1 MLLAIDIG
9 NTNITLG
16 LFEEDLL
23 QITAR
28 LATDLRKTADEY
40 AIDIKD
46 VLALHGEEVSRV
58 EDCIISSVVPS
69 VGAAVSSAVALLCDT
84 VPLMLGPGVKTGL
97 NIKIDNPAQL
107 GADLAAGAV
116 GALHEYTMP
125 CIIIDMGTATTVS
138 VLDKN
143 GTFLGGTI
151 GAGVRMTIKALAE
164 GTAAL
169 PAIGMTSPKSVIGKN
184 TVDCMQSGIVLG
196 TAAMLDGLIDRIQDE
211 LGESATVVAT
221 GGMSKEIITFCRNDI
236 IYNENLL
243 LDGLR
248 LIYEKNSQSL

>member
-16 LFEEDLL
+16 LFCDEVLKL
-23 QITAR
+23 TAR
-28 LATDLRKTADEY
+28 LSTDPRKTADEY

-46 VLALHGEEVSRV
+46 VLALHGEEVSEV
-58 EDCIISSVVPS
+58 EDCIISSVVPA
-69 VGAAVSSAVALLCDT
+69 VGASVSAAVALLCDT

-125 CIIIDMGTATTVS
+125 CIIIDMGTATTLS
-138 VLDKN
+138 VLDEN
-143 GTFLGGTI
+143 GAFLGGSI
-151 GAGVRMTIKALAE
+151 GPGVRMTMRALAE

-169 PAIGMTSPKSVIGKN
+169 PAIGVTSPKSVIGKN

-196 TAAMLDGLIDRIQDE
+196 AAAMLDGLIDRIEEE
-211 LGESATVVAT
+211 LGETATVVAT
-221 GGMSKEIITFCRNDI
+221 GGLSKEIITFCKNDI

-243 LDGLR
+243 LEGLR
-248 LIYEKNSQSL
+248 LIYEKNA

>member
-16 LFEEDLL
+16 LYDEEILKV
-23 QITAR
+23 TAR
-28 LATDLRKTADEY
+28 LATDLRRTADEY

-46 VLALHGEEVSRV
+46 VLALHGEEISEV

-69 VGAAVSSAVALLCDT
+69 VGASVSSAVALLCDT

-125 CIIIDMGTATTVS
+125 CIVIDMGTATTIS
-138 VLDKN
+138 VLDRN
-143 GTFLGGTI
+143 GAFLGGTI
-151 GAGVRMTIKALAE
+151 GAGVRMTLRALAE

-169 PAIGMTSPKSVIGKN
+169 PAIGVTPPKSAIGKN

-196 TAAMLDGLIDRIQDE
+196 TAAMLDGLIDRIEEE

-221 GGMSKEIITFCRNDI
+221 GGLSKEIINYCKNDI

-248 LIYEKNSQSL
+248 LIYEKNN

>member
-16 LFEEDLL
+16 LFCDEVLKL
-23 QITAR
+23 TAR
-28 LATDLRKTADEY
+28 LSTDPRKTADEY

-46 VLALHGEEVSRV
+46 VLALHGEEVSEV
-58 EDCIISSVVPS
+58 EDCIISSVVPA
-69 VGAAVSSAVALLCDT
+69 VGASVSAAVALLCDT

-125 CIIIDMGTATTVS
+125 CIVIDMGTATTIS

-143 GTFLGGTI
+143 GVFLGGTI
-151 GAGVRMTIKALAE
+151 GAGVRMTMRALAE

-169 PAIGMTSPKSVIGKN
+169 PAIGVTSPKSVIGKN

-196 TAAMLDGLIDRIQDE
+196 TAAMLDGLIDRIEEE
-211 LGESATVVAT
+211 LGETATVVAT
-221 GGMSKEIITFCRNDI
+221 GGLSKDIIVFCKNDI

-243 LDGLR
+243 LEGLR
-248 LIYEKNSQSL
+248 LIYEKNT

>member
-9 NTNITLG
+9 NSNITLG
-16 LFEEDLL
+16 LFGKDVLHF
-23 QITAR
+23 TAR
-28 LATDLRKTADEY
+28 MATDQRKTADEY
-40 AIDIKD
+40 AVDIKD
-46 VLALHGEEVSRV
+46 IIFLHGEEVSQV

-69 VGAAVSSAVALLCDT
+69 VGAAVSSAVALLCNT

-143 GTFLGGTI
+143 GAFLGGTI
-151 GAGVRMTIKALAE
+151 GAGVNLTLRALAQ

-169 PAIGMTSPKSVIGKN
+169 PAISLSPPKSVIGKN
-184 TVDCMQSGIVLG
+184 TVDCMQSGIILG
-196 TAAMLDGLIDRIQDE
+196 TASMLDGIINRIEEE

-221 GGMSKEIITFCRNDI
+221 GGLSKEIISYCKCDI

-248 LIYEKNSQSL
+248 LIYEKNN

>member
-16 LFEEDLL
+16 LFDDSILSMTGR
-23 QITAR
+23 I
-28 LATDLRKTADEY
+28 ATDTKKTADQY
-40 AIDIKD
+40 AIEIKD
-46 VLALHGEEVSRV
+46 ILTLHGQSVSMV
-58 EDCIISSVVPS
+58 EDCIICSVVPI
-69 VGAAVSSAVALLCDT
+69 VGSAVSDAVALLCDT
-84 VPLMLGPGVKTGL
+84 VPFMLGPGVKTGL

-116 GALHEYTMP
+116 GALAEYTMP

-143 GTFLGGTI
+143 GSFLGGAI
-151 GAGVRMTIKALAE
+151 AAGMKLTLNALAS

-169 PAIGMTSPKSVIGKN
+169 PSLSVSSPKTVIGHN
-184 TVDCMQSGIVLG
+184 TADCMQSGIVYG
-196 TAAMLDGLIDRIQDE
+196 TAAMLDGMIERMEEE

-221 GGMSKEIITFCRNDI
+221 GGLAREVINYCKKEI

-248 LIYEKNSQSL
+248 HIYEKNN

>member
-16 LFEEDLL
+16 LFYEDILKV
-23 QITAR
+23 TAR
-28 LATDLRKTADEY
+28 LATDPKKTPDEY
-40 AIDIKD
+40 AISIKD
-46 VLALHGEEVSRV
+46 ALALHGEEAAEI
-58 EDCIISSVVPS
+58 EDCIISSVVPT
-69 VGAAVSSAVALLCDT
+69 VAASVSSAIALLCDT
-84 VPLMLGPGVKTGL
+84 VPLLLGPGVKTGL

-116 GALHEYTMP
+116 GALHEYRVP
-125 CIIIDMGTATTVS
+125 CIIIDMGTATTIS
-138 VLDKN
+138 VLDST
-143 GTFLGGTI
+143 GAFLGGTI
-151 GAGVRMTIKALAE
+151 GPGVRMTMKALAE

-169 PAIGMTSPKSVIGKN
+169 PAISMAAPKSVIGKN
-184 TVDCMQSGIVLG
+184 TIDCMQSGIVLG
-196 TAAMLDGLIDRIQDE
+196 TAAMLDGIIDRIEEE

-221 GGMSKEIITFCRNDI
+221 GGLSKEIINYCKNDI

-248 LIYEKNSQSL
+248 IIFEKNN

>member
-16 LFEEDLL
+16 LFRDEVL
-23 QITAR
+23 QVTAR
-28 LATDLRKTADEY
+28 LATDHRKTPDEY
-40 AIDIKD
+40 AVLIKD
-46 VLALHGEEVSRV
+46 TLALHGEEVGHI
-58 EDCIISSVVPS
+58 EDCIISSVVPT

-125 CIIIDMGTATTVS
+125 CIIIDMGTATTLS
-138 VLDKN
+138 VLDEN
-143 GTFLGGTI
+143 GAFLGGSI
-151 GAGVRMTIKALAE
+151 AAGVRMTLRALAE

-169 PAIGMTSPKSVIGKN
+169 PSVGITSPKSVIGRN
-184 TVDCMQSGIVLG
+184 TVDCMQSGLVLG
-196 TAAMLDGLIDRIQDE
+196 AAAMLDGLIDRIEAE
-211 LGESATVVAT
+211 LGMSATVVAT
-221 GGMSKEIITFCRNDI
+221 GGLSKEIIAHCNNDI

-243 LDGLR
+243 LEGLR
-248 LIYEKNSQSL
+248 LIYEKNN

>member
-16 LFEEDLL
+16 LFDGEILK
-23 QITAR
+23 ITAR
-28 LATDLRKTADEY
+28 LATDTRKTADEY

-46 VLALHGEEVSRV
+46 VLSLHGEAVSAV
-58 EDCIISSVVPS
+58 EDCVISAVVPS

-116 GALHEYTMP
+116 GALAEYTMP
-125 CIIIDMGTATTVS
+125 CIIIDMGTATTLS
-138 VLDKN
+138 VLDRN
-143 GTFLGGTI
+143 GAFLGGSI
-151 GAGVRMTIKALAE
+151 GAGVRLTLKALSE

-169 PAIGMTSPKSVIGKN
+169 PSISITPPKSVIGKN
-184 TVDCMQSGIVLG
+184 TVDCMRSGLVLG
-196 TAAMLDGLIDRIQDE
+196 AAAMLDGLIDRIEEE
-211 LGESATVVAT
+211 LQETATVVAT
-221 GGMSKEIITFCRNDI
+221 GGLSKEIINYCKNDI

-248 LIYEKNSQSL
+248 IIYEKNN

>member
-16 LFEEDLL
+16 LFEDSILRMTGR
-23 QITAR
+23 I
-28 LATDLRKTADEY
+28 ATDTKKTSDQY
-40 AIDIKD
+40 AIEIKD
-46 VLALHGEEVSRV
+46 ILTLHGEDISEI
-58 EDCIISSVVPS
+58 EDCIICSVVPI
-69 VGAAVSSAVALLCDT
+69 VGSAVSSAVAMLCET

-116 GALHEYTMP
+116 GALAEYTMP
-125 CIIIDMGTATTVS
+125 CIVIDMGTATTIS
-138 VLDKN
+138 VLDRN
-143 GTFLGGTI
+143 GSFLGGAI
-151 GAGVRMTIKALAE
+151 AAGMKLTLNALAE

-169 PAIGMTSPKSVIGKN
+169 PSLSVGAPKTAIGHN
-184 TVDCMQSGIVLG
+184 TADCMQSGIVYG
-196 TAAMLDGLIDRIQDE
+196 TAAMLDGMIERIEEE

-221 GGMSKEIITFCRNDI
+221 GGLAREVITYCKRDI

-248 LIYEKNSQSL
+248 HIYEKNN

>member
-16 LFEEDLL
+16 LFYEDVLKV
-23 QITAR
+23 TAR
-28 LATDLRKTADEY
+28 LATDPKKTADEY
-40 AIDIKD
+40 AVSIKD
-46 VLALHGEEVSRV
+46 VLALHGEEAGEI

-69 VGAAVSSAVALLCDT
+69 VAASVSSAIALLCDT
-84 VPLMLGPGVKTGL
+84 VPLLLGPGVKTGL

-143 GTFLGGTI
+143 GAFLGGTI
-151 GAGVRMTIKALAE
+151 GPGVRMTMRALAE

-169 PAIGMTSPKSVIGKN
+169 PAISIAAPKSVIGKN

-196 TAAMLDGLIDRIQDE
+196 TAAMLDGIIDRIEEE
-211 LGESATVVAT
+211 LGEAATVVAT
-221 GGMSKEIITFCRNDI
+221 GGLSKDIINYCKNDI

-248 LIYEKNSQSL
+248 IIFEKNN

>member
-1 MLLAIDIG
+1 MLLVIDIG

-16 LFEEDLL
+16 LYDDEVL

-28 LATDLRKTADEY
+28 LATDTRKTTDEY

-46 VLALHGEEVSRV
+46 VLALHGHEVSMV
-58 EDCIISSVVPS
+58 EDCIISSVVPA
-69 VGAAVSSAVALLCDT
+69 VGASVSSAVALLCDI

-125 CIIIDMGTATTVS
+125 CIIIDMGTATTIS
-138 VLDKN
+138 VLDRN
-143 GTFLGGTI
+143 GAFLGGTI
-151 GAGVRMTIKALAE
+151 GAGVRMTMKALAE

-169 PAIGMTSPKSVIGKN
+169 PAIGITSPKSVIGKN
-184 TVDCMQSGIVLG
+184 TVECMQSGIVLG
-196 TAAMLDGLIDRIQDE
+196 TAAMLDGIIDRIEDE
-211 LGESATVVAT
+211 LGETATVVAT
-221 GGMSKEIITFCRNDI
+221 GGLSREIITYCKNDI

-248 LIYEKNSQSL
+248 LIYEKNN

>member
-16 LFEEDLL
+16 LFDDSILCMTGR
-23 QITAR
+23 I
-28 LATDLRKTADEY
+28 ATDTKKTADQY
-40 AIDIKD
+40 AIEIKD
-46 VLALHGEEVSRV
+46 ILILHGQDVSEV
-58 EDCIISSVVPS
+58 EDCIICSVVPI
-69 VGAAVSSAVALLCDT
+69 VGSAVSDAVVLLCDT

-107 GADLAAGAV
+107 GADLVAGAV
-116 GALHEYTMP
+116 GALAEYTMP

-138 VLDKN
+138 VLDRN
-143 GTFLGGTI
+143 GSFLGGAI
-151 GAGVRMTIKALAE
+151 AAGMKLTLNALAS

-169 PAIGMTSPKSVIGKN
+169 PSLSVSSPKTVIGHN
-184 TVDCMQSGIVLG
+184 TADCMQSGIVYG
-196 TAAMLDGLIDRIQDE
+196 TAAMLDGMIERMEDE

-221 GGMSKEIITFCRNDI
+221 GGLAREVINYCKKDI

-248 LIYEKNSQSL
+248 HIYEKNN

>member
-16 LFEEDLL
+16 LFYEDILKV
-23 QITAR
+23 TAR
-28 LATDLRKTADEY
+28 LATDPKKTPDEY
-40 AIDIKD
+40 AVSIKD
-46 VLALHGEEVSRV
+46 ALALHGEEAAAI

-69 VGAAVSSAVALLCDT
+69 VASSVSSAIALLCDT
-84 VPLMLGPGVKTGL
+84 VPLLLGPGVKTGL

-116 GALHEYTMP
+116 GALHEYRVP
-125 CIIIDMGTATTVS
+125 CIIIDMGTATTIS

-143 GTFLGGTI
+143 GAFLGGTI
-151 GAGVRMTIKALAE
+151 GPGVRMTMKALAE

-169 PAIGMTSPKSVIGKN
+169 PAISMAAPKSVIGKN

-196 TAAMLDGLIDRIQDE
+196 TAAMLDGIIDRIIEE
-211 LGESATVVAT
+211 LGEAATVVAT
-221 GGMSKEIITFCRNDI
+221 GGLSKEIINYCKNDI

-248 LIYEKNSQSL
+248 IIFEKNN

>member
-16 LFEEDLL
+16 LFDDSILSMTGR
-23 QITAR
+23 I
-28 LATDLRKTADEY
+28 ATDTKKTADQY
-40 AIDIKD
+40 AIEIKD
-46 VLALHGEEVSRV
+46 ILTLHGQDVSQV
-58 EDCIISSVVPS
+58 EDCIICSVVPI
-69 VGAAVSSAVALLCDT
+69 VGSAVSDAVALLCDT
-84 VPLMLGPGVKTGL
+84 VPLMLGPGVKTGH

-116 GALHEYTMP
+116 GALAEYTMP

-143 GTFLGGTI
+143 GSFLGGAI
-151 GAGVRMTIKALAE
+151 AAGMKLTLNALAS

-169 PAIGMTSPKSVIGKN
+169 PSLSVSSPKTVIGHN
-184 TVDCMQSGIVLG
+184 TADCMQSGIVYG
-196 TAAMLDGLIDRIQDE
+196 TAAMLDGMIERMEEE

-221 GGMSKEIITFCRNDI
+221 GGLAREVINYCKKEI

-248 LIYEKNSQSL
+248 HIYEKNN

>member
-16 LFEEDLL
+16 LFYEDILKV
-23 QITAR
+23 TAR
-28 LATDLRKTADEY
+28 LATDPKKTADEY
-40 AIDIKD
+40 AVSIKD
-46 VLALHGEEVSRV
+46 ALALHGEEASAV

-69 VGAAVSSAVALLCDT
+69 VAAAVSSAIALLCDT
-84 VPLMLGPGVKTGL
+84 VPLILGPGVKTGL

-116 GALHEYTMP
+116 GALHEYKVP

-143 GTFLGGTI
+143 GAFLGGTI
-151 GAGVRMTIKALAE
+151 GPGVRMTMRALAE

-169 PAIGMTSPKSVIGKN
+169 PAISMAAPKSVIGKN

-196 TAAMLDGLIDRIQDE
+196 TAAMLDGIIDRIEEE
-211 LGESATVVAT
+211 LGEAATVVAT
-221 GGMSKEIITFCRNDI
+221 GGLSKDIINYCKNDI

-248 LIYEKNSQSL
+248 IIFEKNN

>member
-9 NTNITLG
+9 NTNVTLG
-16 LFEEDLL
+16 LFHEDFLAT
-23 QITAR
+23 TAR
-28 LATDLRKTADEY
+28 LATDHRKTAHEY
-40 AIDIKD
+40 AVSIKE
-46 VLALHGEEVSRV
+46 VIALQGEEVGHI

-69 VGAAVSSAVALLCDT
+69 VAAAVAEAVTLLCDT
-84 VPLMLGPGVKTGL
+84 VPLLLGPGVKTGL

-125 CIIIDMGTATTVS
+125 CIIIDMGTATTLS

-143 GTFLGGTI
+143 GAFLGGSI
-151 GAGVRMTIKALAE
+151 AAGVRMTLKALAE

-169 PAIGMTSPKSVIGKN
+169 PSISISSPKSVIGRN
-184 TVDCMQSGIVLG
+184 TVDCMQSGLVLG
-196 TAAMLDGLIDRIQDE
+196 AAAMLDGLIDRIETE
-211 LGESATVVAT
+211 LGETATVVAT
-221 GGMSKEIITFCRNDI
+221 GGLSKEIIAHCKKDI

-248 LIYEKNSQSL
+248 VIYEKNN

>member
-9 NTNITLG
+9 NTNVTLG
-16 LFEEDLL
+16 LFEDSILKMTGR
-23 QITAR
+23 I
-28 LATDLRKTADEY
+28 ATDTKKTADQY
-40 AIDIKD
+40 AIEIKD
-46 VLALHGEEVSRV
+46 ILTLHGENISEI
-58 EDCIISSVVPS
+58 EDSIICSVVPV
-69 VGAAVSSAVALLCDT
+69 VGSAISAAVALLCDT

-116 GALHEYTMP
+116 GALAEYTMP
-125 CIIIDMGTATTVS
+125 CIVVDMGTATTIS

-143 GTFLGGTI
+143 GSFLGGAI
-151 GAGVRMTIKALAE
+151 AAGMKLTLSALAS

-169 PAIGMTSPKSVIGKN
+169 PSLSVVSPKSVIGHN
-184 TVDCMQSGIVLG
+184 TADCMQSGIVYG
-196 TAAMLDGLIDRIQDE
+196 TAAMLDGMIDRIEDE
-211 LGESATVVAT
+211 LGEPATVVAT
-221 GGMSKEIITFCRNDI
+221 GGLAREVITYCKRDI

-248 LIYEKNSQSL
+248 HIYEKNN

>member
-16 LFEEDLL
+16 LYEDEILRM
-23 QITAR
+23 TAR
-28 LATDLRKTADEY
+28 LATDARKTADEY

-46 VLALHGEEVSRV
+46 VLELHGEDASGV
-58 EDCIISSVVPS
+58 EDCIISSVVPA
-69 VGAAVSSAVALLCDT
+69 VGSAVSSAVALLCDT

-116 GALHEYTMP
+116 GALHESTMP
-125 CIIIDMGTATTVS
+125 CIIIDMGTATTIS
-138 VLDKN
+138 VLDSN
-143 GTFLGGTI
+143 GAFLGGTI
-151 GAGVRMTIKALAE
+151 GAGVRMTQRALAE
-164 GTAAL
+164 GTAVL
-169 PAIGMTSPKSVIGKN
+169 PAIGMAPPKSVIGKN
-184 TVDCMQSGIVLG
+184 TVDCMQSGIILG
-196 TAAMLDGLIDRIQDE
+196 AAAMLDGLIDRIEEE

-221 GGMSKEIITFCRNDI
+221 GGLSKEIITYCKNDI

-248 LIYEKNSQSL
+248 IIYEKNN

>member
-16 LFEEDLL
+16 LFDDSILSMTGR
-23 QITAR
+23 I
-28 LATDLRKTADEY
+28 ATDTKKTADQY
-40 AIDIKD
+40 AIEIKD
-46 VLALHGEEVSRV
+46 ILTLHGQDVSQV
-58 EDCIISSVVPS
+58 EDCIICSVVPI
-69 VGAAVSSAVALLCDT
+69 VGSAVSDAVALLCDT

-116 GALHEYTMP
+116 GALAEYTMP

-138 VLDKN
+138 VLDRN
-143 GTFLGGTI
+143 GSFLGGAI
-151 GAGVRMTIKALAE
+151 AAGMKLTLNALAS

-169 PAIGMTSPKSVIGKN
+169 PSLSVSSPKTVIGHN
-184 TVDCMQSGIVLG
+184 TADCMQSGIVYG
-196 TAAMLDGLIDRIQDE
+196 TAAMLDGMIERMEEE

-221 GGMSKEIITFCRNDI
+221 GGLAREVINYCKKEI

-248 LIYEKNSQSL
+248 HIYEKNN